1 MAFSIYDILN
11 EADDE
16 DSGTAQDAAP
26 AEQPKQEEAPKDDD
40 FSIDTSVGDDQ
51 STDSGDDVGGGDGS
65 DDMGGEDTGGG
76 ETGDPNMEE
85 ENENDKDIFLSLPKE
100 EQQMK
105 IRELKKLYGSLY
117 TSCVDLV
124 ARIDDIEVSDDNKPY
139 ISRIY
144 TAMCDIKT
152 YIADYIIY
160 IFPSR
165 SYIENDIAYNTYLM
179 MINSVA
185 SILDKI
191 ITKENKLREKEQDDK

>member
-11 EADDE
+11 EADGE
-16 DSGTAQDAAP
+16 DSGAAQDAAP

-51 STDSGDDVGGGDGS
+51 STDSGDDVDGDGS

-144 TAMCDIKT
+144 TAMCDIKR

-191 ITKENKLREKEQDDK
+191 ITKENKLRENEQDDK

>member
-11 EADDE
+11 EADGE
-16 DSGTAQDAAP
+16 DTGAAQDAAP

-51 STDSGDDVGGGDGS
+51 STDSGDDVSGGDGF
-65 DDMGGEDTGGG
+65 DDMGGEDTGG

-191 ITKENKLREKEQDDK
+191 ITKENKLRENEQDDK